1 MAVEFHLPNGEKIE
15 KFLNFYRCQPNALA
29 ISLAWRAGLNRQ
41 EISDLT
47 WEQVDLERRLLRLPE
62 REVPVCEALREY
74 LARWEKYGRTELP
87 YVMVSRRQKKHISPQ
102 GLSRLVK
109 DAMAEMGQ
117 PEVGFVDLRYDFIRR
132 QLLEHDWPYVLRITG
147 VSLTTWRY
155 ELSGLFEVKQDT
167 APTQDAKDEEYLV
180 WKILQENKTGAAG
193 IALWLVWQMRLSVA
207 EASALTW
214 EDIDFERGEI
224 RLPDRTETMPRAV
237 RDVLARE
244 RASRTEADEG
254 HVVLSP
260 TARKAIDPCRLES
273 VIRDLLVRGGI
284 ESKSLRQMR
293 SRIDGGRD
301 KEALLSFIRERGRV
315 TFSDVTERFAF
326 SANKTYKLLHA
337 LAEDGSVTHLSSGY
351 YPAEQIVPVE
361 QHRQVV
367 LDAARAAGGVY
378 CGDVTELLH
387 ISKRP
392 AQKLLADMVREG
404 LLTLERSSKRY
415 YGSENAE

>member
-1 MAVEFHLPNGEKIE
+1 MAITFHLPNEEKIND
-15 KFLNFYRCQPNALA
+15 FLNVYRGQPNGLA

-47 WEQVDLERRLLRLPE
+47 WEQVDLEGRLLRLPE
-62 REVPVCEALREY
+62 REVPVCEELHEY
-74 LARWEKYGRTELP
+74 LTRWEKYGRTELP
-87 YVMVSRRQKKHISPQ
+87 YVAVSRRQKKHISPQ
-102 GLSRLVK
+102 GLSQLIK

-117 PEVGFVDLRYDFIRR
+117 SEVGFVDLRYDFIRR

-155 ELSGLFEVKQDT
+155 ELSGLFEVKQDA

-214 EDIDFERGEI
+214 EDVDFERGEI
-224 RLPDRTETMPRAV
+224 RTANRTETMPRAV
-237 RDVLARE
+237 HDVLARE
-244 RASRTEADEG
+244 LASRTEADDR

-301 KEALLSFIRERGRV
+301 KEALLSFIRARGRV
-315 TFSDVTERFAF
+315 TLSDVKEQFAF
-326 SANKTYKLLHA
+326 SNNRAYTLLHA
-337 LAEDGSVTHLSSGY
+337 LAEDGSITHLSSGY
-351 YPAEQIVPVE
+351 YPAERIVPVE
-361 QHRQVV
+361 QHREVV

-378 CGDVTELLH
+378 CGDVAELLH

-404 LLTLERSSKRY
+404 LLTLERGSKRY
-415 YGSENAE
+415 YDSGKTE